1 MQSTKPPD
9 LEVIFQLTADSA
21 SGGSRVVLSGY
32 RPHYRIM
39 DDYQTS
45 AHHEFVGVDRIVT
58 GERAVAQ
65 VWLITPEAYPRSVW
79 PGRLITVC
87 EGTRVVGV
95 AEVLKVNNPVLL
107 ADVAKDVPGRGVTED
122 GLGSTR

>member
-1 MQSTKPPD
+1 MNAFRPHD

-21 SGGSRVVLSGY
+21 SGGPKVTSSGY

-45 AHHEFVGVDRIVT
+45 AHHEFVGVDRVAT
-58 GERAVAQ
+58 GECAVAK
-65 VWLITPEAYPRSVW
+65 VWLITPEAYPKSVW
-79 PGRLITVC
+79 SGRLITVS
-87 EGTRVVGV
+87 EGPRVVGV

-107 ADVAKDVPGRGVTED
+107 REGGTD
-122 GLGSTR
+122 